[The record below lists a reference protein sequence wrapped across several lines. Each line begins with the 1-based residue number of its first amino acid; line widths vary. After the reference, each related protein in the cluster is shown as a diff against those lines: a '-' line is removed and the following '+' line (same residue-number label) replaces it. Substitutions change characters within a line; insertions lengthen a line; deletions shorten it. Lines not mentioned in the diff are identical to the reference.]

1 MTKFQRKN
9 KFQMNKKR
17 IFFSCI
23 HFVVDCEESKNI
35 YKFYR
40 MIKCLDG
47 NRNTNEIKMNKNYR
61 ILFINFSFR
70 IDTE

>member
-1 MTKFQRKN
+1 
-9 KFQMNKKR
+9 MNKKR
-17 IFFSCI
+17 IFFSCF

-35 YKFYR
+35 HKFVEFCQ

-47 NRNTNEIKMNKNYR
+47 SRNTNETKKNKNYR